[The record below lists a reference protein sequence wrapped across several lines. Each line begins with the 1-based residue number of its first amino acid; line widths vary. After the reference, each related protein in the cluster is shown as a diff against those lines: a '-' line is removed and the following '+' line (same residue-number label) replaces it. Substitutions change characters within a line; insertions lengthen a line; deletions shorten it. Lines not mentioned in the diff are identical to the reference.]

1 MLSAQASFLNSP
13 FAPSEKLYPLNLVG
27 TVSPSTV
34 THAMAVLLLLAVAAG
49 TATVLLPTEDPAAV
63 VEMTN
68 TLKFIPDTLKVSTGE
83 TVEWRNTSLMV
94 HTVTADPEEA
104 TLDESVRLPSGAAP
118 FDSGDMD
125 AGDVFRHTFTKPGT
139 YRYFCIPHEG
149 AKMWGTVIVQP

>member
-1 MLSAQASFLNSP
+1 MIYQRSARSLQT
-13 FAPSEKLYPLNLVG
+13 Y
-27 TVSPSTV
+27 TI
-34 THAMAVLLLLAVAAG
+34 AVFLLLAVAAG
-49 TATVLLPTEDPAAV
+49 TATVILPTEDPAAV

-68 TLKFIPDTLKVSTGE
+68 TLTFIPDTVEVSQGE
-83 TVEWRNTSLMV
+83 TVEWRNTSLIV
-94 HTVTADPEEA
+94 HTVTADPDKA

-125 AGDVFRHTFTKPGT
+125 AGDVFQHTFKHPGT